1 MPTPIDCDADER
13 LLAAIGE
20 YYASRHPGRPFQPDA
35 LLSKYADIA
44 PALGDFLDGAECVDR
59 HARTGDRAQ
68 SFAEGPAPVGMPD
81 AIGNY
86 VIESE
91 LGSGGMG
98 VVYRAIQ
105 QTTRRVVALKM
116 IRAERHAAAE
126 NIERFQTEIQAVA
139 ALDHPNIVPIYEVG
153 QFEGRPYFTM
163 KLLEGGPLSAYLAG
177 NRKDPVTA
185 ARITFTIAKALEEAH
200 ARGILHRD
208 IKPQN
213 ILLDSNGQAY
223 LTDFGLAKL
232 CDGNLDLTKS
242 TAALGSPQYM
252 APEQAEGRSRDVT
265 TAADLYGLGA
275 TLYALLTGRPPH
287 DSDSLFELLHRI
299 QSGEPERPSRIAASV
314 PADLEVIC
322 LKCLR
327 KDRSERYQ
335 SAGELADDLHSFLHG
350 LPIRARPLGTIAR
363 AWLWCRRNRS
373 VAALSA
379 TLACALF
386 AGTVASTIFWQIA
399 ESRLADLHTSY
410 RLARQALD
418 ESVRTII
425 EHPELNKGNLET
437 LRLDVLATQ
446 LDFHERFVEEH
457 GREATFAA
465 DLAQSHLAIG
475 RASSGLGEIDRALRH
490 MRRAR
495 EIYET
500 LAQDGDPSH
509 QFEAR
514 IGICWSEIAWML
526 DDQNRPQ
533 DEIEEAYGN
542 ARRLLERQLSRP
554 EGEQDRDAAIFLA
567 DTLKNLG
574 SLRRKTGRA
583 EEAEVLH
590 RRSIELA
597 RNVCEGAGS
606 PRAQGLLAAGL
617 NELGYTCE
625 VLRKTED
632 ARAAYLEAVQLYN
645 ELLKARGDDPEIL
658 SDLAYAHSNL
668 ASILGAADPPA
679 AEAEHWQAIRLWEK
693 LAADHPAIVK
703 YRVRLAETYSYYGDC
718 LRECNRFEDA
728 ITAYET
734 TARMLESLEETGSE
748 RGIAGRMLGYARH
761 GLAKVYARRNQH
773 DETMANLKRAL
784 DTYAALTAEFPEMHE
799 AIGAQAEICQE
810 LADCCRSPDQQEARI
825 EFCQALVSHRRRIA
839 QLAPSNFG
847 YEVDL
852 LVAVDRLAGSLA
864 AAGREEALQ
873 QLCKEAIPRVE
884 SLLAGPG
891 RSLREQGRVQG
902 TLARIYR
909 HAGQYQ
915 RAEQAY
921 REAVE
926 LTRARL
932 NRNTEN
938 RRSCE
943 RLAIALRELG
953 EFLDDCG
960 ETAEARPLLVE
971 SLRLRHE
978 CLPTRK
984 RSLTIG
990 QPDAQARLELAE
1002 LSRLQGEPREA
1013 LAHLDAAFAA
1023 IGSRGVGHP
1032 SDEPMRNLVAAIHES
1047 RANSLA
1053 ALGRPAE
1060 AIVSWDLA
1068 LELDREESAS
1078 MRIARARALAQSGRL
1093 ADAARAV
1100 HEIAVRHD
1108 LKPGELRDAAGVLAV
1123 CANVAE
1129 SDGAPQRELADGAIR
1144 LLQRAIGRGY
1154 RNVGALERERELAIL
1169 RQRPGFE
1176 RLIMD
1181 IRMAGAQR

>member
-1 MPTPIDCDADER
+1 MPTPNDCDGDGR

-20 YYASRHPGRPFQPDA
+20 YYASRDPGKPYQPDA
-35 LLSKYADIA
+35 LLSKYADVA
-44 PALGDFLDGAECVDR
+44 SALGEFLDGVECVDR
-59 HARTGDRAQ
+59 HVRTCGRAG
-68 SFAEGPAPVGMPD
+68 SFAEDSTPPDMPA

-86 VIESE
+86 AIERE

-98 VVYRAIQ
+98 IVYRASQ
-105 QTTRRVVALKM
+105 RTTQRVVALKM
-116 IRAERHAAAE
+116 IRTERHAARE

-139 ALDHPNIVPIYEVG
+139 ALDHPNIIPIYEVG

-163 KLLEGGPLSAYLAG
+163 KLLEGGPLSGYLG
-177 NRKDPVTA
+177 ENRKDPEAA

-213 ILLDSNGQAY
+213 ILLDANGQAY

-232 CDGNLDLTKS
+232 CGGNLDLTKT

-265 TAADLYGLGA
+265 TAADVYGLGA

-299 QSGEPERPSRIAASV
+299 QAGEPERPSRICASV

-363 AWLWCRRNRS
+363 GWLWCRRNRS

-386 AGTVASTIFWQIA
+386 AGTVASTVFWQIA

-410 RLARQALD
+410 RMARQALD
-418 ESVRTII
+418 ESVRAII

-446 LDFHERFVEEH
+446 LEFHERFVQEH

-490 MRRAR
+490 LRRAR
-495 EIYET
+495 EIYEK
-500 LAQDGDPSH
+500 LEEDGDPSH

-533 DEIEEAYGN
+533 NEIEEAYGN
-542 ARRLLERQLSRP
+542 ARRILERQLSRP
-554 EGEQDRDAAIFLA
+554 EPDRETAIFLA

-574 SLRRKTGRA
+574 SLRRKTGRV

-590 RRSIELA
+590 RRSIALA
-597 RNVCEGAGS
+597 RNVCKVSGS

-625 VLRKTED
+625 VLRQMED

-668 ASILGAADPPA
+668 ASIIGAADPAA
-679 AEAEHWQAIRLWEK
+679 AEAEHSHAIRLWEK

-718 LRECNRFEDA
+718 LRECDRFGDA

-734 TARMLESLEETGSE
+734 TERMLEILGETGSE

-761 GLAKVYARRNQH
+761 GLAKVYTKLNHR
-773 DETMANLKRAL
+773 DEAMANLKRAL
-784 DTYAALTAEFPEMHE
+784 DTYSALTADFPEMHE
-799 AIGAQAEICQE
+799 AIEAQAEICQE
-810 LADCCRSPDQQEARI
+810 LADSCRLPDQREARI
-825 EFCQALVSHRRRIA
+825 KFCQALVSFRRRIA
-839 QLAPSNFG
+839 ELAPSNFS
-847 YEVDL
+847 YAVEQ
-852 LVAVDRLAGSLA
+852 LVAVDCLAGALTSA
-864 AAGREEALQ
+864 RRDEAVR
-873 QLCKEAIPRVE
+873 QLCRETIPRVE
-884 SLLAGPG
+884 ALLGKPG
-891 RSLREQGRVQG
+891 SSLREQGRLQG
-902 TLARIYR
+902 VLARIFR

-915 RAEQAY
+915 HAERAY

-926 LTRARL
+926 LSRARL
-932 NRNTEN
+932 QRNAEN

-943 RLAIALRELG
+943 RLATALRELG

-960 ETAEARPLLVE
+960 EMAEARPLLVE
-971 SLRLRHE
+971 SLRLRHD

-984 RSLTIG
+984 RSLTTRR
-990 QPDAQARLELAE
+990 PDAHARLVLAE
-1002 LSRLQGEPREA
+1002 LSRLQGEPRES
-1013 LAHLDAAFAA
+1013 LAHLDAALAA
-1023 IGSRGVGHP
+1023 IGSQGVGQP
-1032 SDEPMRNLVAAIHES
+1032 ADEQMQKLVAAIHES
-1047 RANSLA
+1047 RAKSLLA
-1053 ALGRPAE
+1053 IDRPAE
-1060 AIVSWDLA
+1060 AIVNCDLA
-1068 LELDREESAS
+1068 IGLDRDESAS
-1078 MRIARARALAQSGRL
+1078 IRIDRARALAQIGRTDE
-1093 ADAARAV
+1093 AVRAV
-1100 HEIAVRHD
+1100 QEIAARHD
-1108 LKPGELRDAAGVLAV
+1108 LKPGELRNAAGVLAG
-1123 CANVAE
+1123 CADAAG
-1129 SDGAPQRELADGAIR
+1129 SDLTPAHDLADEAIK
-1144 LLQRAIGRGY
+1144 LLQRAIARGY
-1154 RNVGALERERELAIL
+1154 RNVGELEKAHELAIL
-1169 RQRPGFE
+1169 RRRPGFD

-1181 IRMAGAQR
+1181 IRMAATRR